1 MSLRIN
7 TNIASINAQR
17 NLTGTKNGLDSSLE
31 KLSSGLRINKAAD
44 DAAGLAVSENMKAQI
59 RSLAQAKR
67 NANDGISMIQTA
79 EGGLNEVSN
88 ILIRLREL
96 SVQASSDTIGDVER
110 GFINTEYQ
118 QLKSEVERISSVT
131 NYNGTKLLAGEG
143 KSLEIQ
149 IGTNN
154 NSFEDRI
161 VYNVAAQNASLAA
174 LGIVSIDVS
183 SKAAAQ
189 DSIGKIDDAIV
200 SVSGNRANLGA
211 LQNRLSSTV
220 NNLAISEE
228 NISASNSRIRDVDVA
243 SETSNLTKASIL
255 NQAGVSVL
263 AQANASPNAA
273 LKLLG

>member
-31 KLSSGLRINKAAD
+31 KLSSGFRINKAAD

-59 RSLAQAKR
+59 RSLGQAKR

-96 SVQASSDTIGDVER
+96 SVQAASDTISDVER

-118 QLKSEVERISSVT
+118 QLKNEVERISSVT
-131 NYNGTKLLAGEG
+131 NYNGTKLLSGEG
-143 KSLEIQ
+143 KSLDIQ

-161 VYNVAAQNASLAA
+161 VYNVAAQNASLTA
-174 LGIVSIDVS
+174 LGVKDIDVS
-183 SKAAAQ
+183 SKAGAQ
-189 DSIGKIDDAIV
+189 TSIGKIDDAIV
-200 SVSGNRANLGA
+200 SVNGNRANLGA

>member
-96 SVQASSDTIGDVER
+96 SVQAASDTISDVER

-131 NYNGTKLLAGEG
+131 NYNGTKLLSGEG
-143 KSLEIQ
+143 ASLDIQ

-161 VYNVAAQNASLAA
+161 VYNVANQNASLGA
-174 LGIVSIDVS
+174 LGVKDIDVS
-183 SKAAAQ
+183 SKAGAQ
-189 DSIGKIDDAIV
+189 DAIGKIDSAIV